1 MSATV
6 SLLGLSRING
16 AILSELVVPDGI
28 DIEVVKD
35 NILAETAELEVI
47 YPDAIFMQ
55 AMIGKWSAK
64 ELPVWEKLYA
74 TTKFDYNPIE
84 NYNRTEK
91 WTEDEN
97 TKKNTDSEA
106 TGNSKTESGGTNKQ
120 HRENEIEHGQN
131 KYVSAYNE
139 SDFTPTERTQ
149 DSQQEI
155 GDTTQEDEGKV
166 NVTAKSGN
174 VTDETGKRLLDRSGQ
189 ARGNIGVT
197 TTQTMIT
204 QEREVDKFNIID
216 YIIDSFKQRFCLLVY

>member
-55 AMIGKWSAK
+55 AMIGRWSAK

-84 NYNRTEK
+84 NYTRTEK

-106 TGNSKTESGGTNKQ
+106 TGNSKTESGGTSKQ

-166 NVTAKSGN
+166 NVSAKSGN

-189 ARGNIGVT
+189 AHGNIGVT